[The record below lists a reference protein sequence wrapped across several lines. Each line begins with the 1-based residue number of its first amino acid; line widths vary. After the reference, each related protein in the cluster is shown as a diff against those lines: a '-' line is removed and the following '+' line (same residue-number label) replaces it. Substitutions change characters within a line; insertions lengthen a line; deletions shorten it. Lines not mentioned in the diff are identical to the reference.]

1 MPNLS
6 DDRKAFDTLVDQPEH
21 PAAPQVMQMLGINQ
35 QDLQAGRAAKEL
47 EAKDPN
53 DERIGQIRNVIFEKI
68 ARSRPSED
76 KAGGGFINRLVAKNV
91 LDQDPKVQANY
102 YAKKGFDT
110 RFVEGNLEVKKP
122 GDINFR
128 PVDPKGIDPFD
139 AFDIIGDVI
148 DGVAVSAAE
157 IGGGLAGIGGGP
169 VGATATGL
177 AAGGIT
183 AGAFEAARQ
192 GIGVGLGVREGLEAG
207 PIASTGLLG
216 ATTPAL
222 LKGVGEGF
230 TVATKGIGKLLS
242 KFQGGLKET
251 APQIE
256 AAAKEI
262 GAKATP
268 GQLFDSRIIQELESA
283 QAQSGGLIG
292 GTGVRKTI
300 EQNKKAVQDTADAIV
315 SEASDRSAYDVG
327 DRVGKQLSED
337 LAAKLEPAET
347 IYTKYETIF
356 KKKAYTPN
364 LKPIKSKIA
373 KLKKQL
379 KFDTAGLSKLNQFE
393 EQLDKVKNLDD
404 LKLFRTAL
412 GNDLARDPLNKANNK
427 ILSQLYG
434 PITESRSKTLI
445 DLAEKASKGKK
456 DPEFFK
462 VAKDQIESADK
473 IYKQSI
479 DEITSVIKRPG
490 QKLKGSPKK
499 ELEKFLTDTPEIA
512 RINKILATNDPK
524 KIEAVKVAFPKVF
537 EELRTARIADVMDKT
552 SLAGEVNPLK
562 LAKKINAMPDETV
575 NLIFGPNA
583 KKKAKALQ
591 LYLQNVPKPVGPSGT
606 PRGMEVFRFRAILDN
621 LQSLRRDF
629 ALNLRTKAPMNQG
642 IFAWIG
648 NKLKSP
654 QATATGYTIL
664 RSRQQEDAQTPLLP
678 PQANKPTL
686 LP

>member
-6 DDRKAFDTLVDQPEH
+6 EDRKVFDAIVDQPDH
-21 PAAPQVMQMLGINQ
+21 PAAPQAMQILGINR
-35 QDLQAGRAAKEL
+35 QDLQAGKIAKDLEL
-47 EAKDPN
+47 KDPN

-68 ARSRPSED
+68 ARTRPSED
-76 KAGGGFINRLVAKNV
+76 KAGGGFINRIIAKNV

-148 DGVAVSAAE
+148 EGVAVSAAE

-177 AAGGIT
+177 VAGGIT

-207 PIASTGLLG
+207 PIASTSLIG
-216 ATTPAL
+216 AATPAL

-230 TVATKGIGKLLS
+230 TAATKGVSKVLS
-242 KFQGGLKET
+242 MFQGGLKKTSPE
-251 APQIE
+251 IE

-268 GQLFDSRIIQELESA
+268 GQLFESRIIQELESA

-292 GTGVRKTI
+292 GINLRKTI
-300 EQNKKAVQDTADAIV
+300 ENNKKAVQETADSIV
-315 SEASDRSAYDVG
+315 QDASNRSMYDVG

-347 IYTKYETIF
+347 IYSKYETIF
-356 KKKAYTPN
+356 SKKAYKPN
-364 LKPIKSKIA
+364 VEPIKKKIESI
-373 KLKKQL
+373 KKQL
-379 KFDTAGLSKLNQFE
+379 KFDKTGLSKLSE
-393 EQLDKVKNLDD
+393 YESQLDEIKNLDD

-434 PITESRSKTLI
+434 PITEARSKTLI
-445 DLAEKASKGKK
+445 DLAEKRADKPV
-456 DPEFFK
+456 DDNFFEI
-462 VAKDQIESADK
+462 AKSEIETADK
-473 IYKQSI
+473 IYRQSI
-479 DEITSVIKRPG
+479 DEISNVILNPG
-490 QKLKGSPKK
+490 KKIKGSPQK
-499 ELEKFLTDTPEIA
+499 ELEKFLSETPEIK
-512 RINKILATNDPK
+512 RIDKILSTNNPK
-524 KIEAVKVAFPKVF
+524 KIQAVKNAYPKVF
-537 EELRTARIADVMDKT
+537 EELRTARIGQVMEA
-552 SLAGEVNPLK
+552 SSREGQVNPLK

-575 NLIFGPNA
+575 NMIFGENA

-591 LYLQNVPKPVGPSGT
+591 LYLESVPKPVGPSGT
-606 PRGMEVFRFRAILDN
+606 PRGFEVFRFRALLDN
-621 LQSLRRDF
+621 LQSLRRDI
-629 ALNLRTKAPMNQG
+629 ALDLRTKAPLDKG
-642 IFAWIG
+642 IMSWIG
-648 NKLKSP
+648 SQLKSP
-654 QATATGYTIL
+654 KATAAGYSIL
-664 RSRQQEDAQTPLLP
+664 RARQQEGAQTPLLP
-678 PQANKPTL
+678 PQSNKPTL